1 MPAFALEVVGPICP
15 DAEPEHVVDLFITPD
30 IVNMIKIESNRRA
43 HIELGSSKPPV
54 LLKLYKD
61 ITLADVY
68 AYLAVI
74 IIMGLVQLPNEE
86 DYWSTDTILT
96 QGIVQNILPRMRF
109 KQIKHCLMVA
119 NPTPTENE
127 SDRLA
132 KVRPFLTA
140 NLSGSLQST
149 TTTLSLDESQ
159 CMCGHCY
166 SRRGE
171 TKKPISYYIKVISLH
186 CAHCGYCYSFVVD
199 TRDKLRNTQTLV
211 LDVCAP
217 LPQKPFCIATD
228 RFYSSVD
235 TAKKLL
241 EEGLYMYGTVRT
253 DRGIDKELEKT
264 VKQQPLEDGEWQWSM
279 APPHLLSCV

>member
-1 MPAFALEVVGPICP
+1 MAEVLDSEESSDNEEVLYHSSDDEFDARSDEEVSSENEEPETSTRSCDEQGWSRSRGRARGTGRGRCRGRGTGRGGSPAPRRQRKNIADWQQHQGVSVTMPAFALEDVGPICP

-30 IVNMIKIESNRRA
+30 IVSMIKIESNRRA

-132 KVRPFLTA
+132 KVRPFLDLVQQISQA
-140 NLSGSLQST
+140 RYNPQQQ
-149 TTTLSLDESQ
+149 TLS
-159 CMCGHCY
+159 
-166 SRRGE
+166 
-171 TKKPISYYIKVISLH
+171 
-186 CAHCGYCYSFVVD
+186 
-199 TRDKLRNTQTLV
+199 
-211 LDVCAP
+211 
-217 LPQKPFCIATD
+217 
-228 RFYSSVD
+228 
-235 TAKKLL
+235 
-241 EEGLYMYGTVRT
+241 
-253 DRGIDKELEKT
+253 
-264 VKQQPLEDGEWQWSM
+264 
-279 APPHLLSCV
+279 